1 MDADGTELPEL
12 YRVIR
17 VGLPD
22 APVPELADA
31 EAWRARERYPELRS
45 RMPWF
50 AVAEQEPDG
59 RWRVLSVDDFEP
71 QNCRD
76 SLAHICRVR
85 AKGAEQAGD
94 RAAVRAWQ
102 AGYRRMESRKVDE
115 LTVLDTRFRVIRGDF
130 FFRVGPDG
138 PEPPR
143 PSDPDPAPIGAGRS
157 AEHGAEGFLLDPTAA
172 TGISEALLKL
182 DFIHASYPSSVPPDV
197 RADSVRAVH
206 THPGG
211 VLLPAAFGIFEQ
223 TATHW
228 ASQPLSYE
236 TPQAARDSLASSFA
250 AMLPA
255 RIRVWHQGMRE
266 FPDELRRS
274 LARRDGFL
282 APGAEDLTEKQLRRL
297 DAAVDRL
304 QRERLDE
311 IRVLRHR
318 YRVVRLERFVRL
330 GPDGPEPPRPS
341 DFDELEPI
349 QVQADRDRAAGL
361 YEDADCAGGADWADG
376 TGGTGEE
383 PPEGLTEREAGAT

>member
-1 MDADGTELPEL
+1 MNDDAAELPEL

-17 VGLPD
+17 VGLPE
-22 APVPELADA
+22 APVPELADV
-31 EAWRARERYPELRS
+31 EAWRAREKYPELRT

-76 SLAHICRVR
+76 HLAHVCRLR
-85 AKGAEQAGD
+85 AKDAEEAGD
-94 RAAVRAWQ
+94 RDAVRAWET
-102 AGYRRMESRKVDE
+102 GYLRMESRKVDD
-115 LTVLDTRFRVIRGDF
+115 LAVLDTRFRIIRGDF
-130 FFRVGPDG
+130 FFRVGPTG

-143 PSDPDPAPIGAGRS
+143 PTDPDPAPIGAGRS
-157 AEHGAEGFLLDPTAA
+157 AAHGAQGFLLDPTAA

-182 DFIHASYPSSVPPDV
+182 DFMHSSYPQSAPPDV
-197 RADSVRAVH
+197 RADSMKAVY

-211 VLLPAAFGIFEQ
+211 VLLPAAFGIFEE

-236 TPQAARDSLASSFA
+236 TPQAARDSLASGFA

-255 RIRVWHQGMRE
+255 RVRVWHEGMRE
-266 FPDELRRS
+266 FPEELRRS

-282 APGAEDLTEKQLRRL
+282 APGTQELSDKQMRKL
-297 DAAVDRL
+297 DAAVERL

-311 IRVLRHR
+311 IRVLRRR
-318 YRVVRLERFVRL
+318 YRIVRLERFVRL
-330 GPDGPEPPRPS
+330 GPEGPEPPRPS

-349 QVQADRDRAAGL
+349 KGQADRDRAAGL
-361 YEDADCAGGADWADG
+361 YDDEEEEATRSG
-376 TGGTGEE
+376 TVAESGSVDSES
-383 PPEGLTEREAGAT
+383 